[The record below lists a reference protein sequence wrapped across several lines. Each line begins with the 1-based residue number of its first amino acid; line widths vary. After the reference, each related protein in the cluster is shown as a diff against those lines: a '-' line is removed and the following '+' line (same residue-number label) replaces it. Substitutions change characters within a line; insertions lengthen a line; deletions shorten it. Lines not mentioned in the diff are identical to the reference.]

1 MRSRKFIAVLAVVDK
16 ETVITEE
23 INHVREKIDDF
34 ELKKKQA
41 KPCELYV
48 CNLPRSSDIADLVE
62 MFKPFGSVLSV
73 EVSRNPETGVSRG
86 CGYITMGSV
95 ESARNAVSAL
105 DGSDVGGREMRVRYS
120 VEISSGRRNPEA
132 LNSAPTKHLFYESPH
147 KLYVGNLPWS
157 TKPDELRNLFNHF
170 GIVVSARVLS
180 DRKGGKNR
188 TYAFLSF
195 LSDAE
200 RDAALSM
207 NGTEFYDRMLVVKR
221 GVEKRPS
228 SY

>member
-1 MRSRKFIAVLAVVDK
+1 MPEIRFTVLK
-16 ETVITEE
+16 
-23 INHVREKIDDF
+23 
-34 ELKKKQA
+34 
-41 KPCELYV
+41 
-48 CNLPRSSDIADLVE
+48 
-62 MFKPFGSVLSV
+62 
-73 EVSRNPETGVSRG
+73 
-86 CGYITMGSV
+86 
-95 ESARNAVSAL
+95 
-105 DGSDVGGREMRVRYS
+105 DVGGREMRVRYS